1 MRRVPSPR
9 RRPAARRRPRAAA
22 RAAAAAVPAAGAL
35 AAVSLAA
42 VPPAAVP
49 LAAVALAAVALA
61 YATLAAVALAAVC
74 PAVVAP
80 AVVAL
85 ACAIQSP
92 TAFFKVW
99 GGGRG
104 GPRVRGAGTTGRS
117 VKKKWGGPLREGQDL
132 GAVGGDGHR
141 VLGVRRAAGAAG
153 AMPARRAASVVAI
166 SRASAGRGLPM
177 VKEIAAS
184 AVHPSSTAPQSTLTR
199 SPSVSR

>member
-92 TAFFKVW
+92 TAFFMVC

-141 VLGVRRAAGAAG
+141 VLGVRRAVAVAAADGPAVVVDVVAILAAGQEPRLDGDDQARGQPVAAAGAAPG
-153 AMPARRAASVVAI
+153 
-166 SRASAGRGLPM
+166 GGG
-177 VKEIAAS
+177 
-184 AVHPSSTAPQSTLTR
+184 
-199 SPSVSR
+199 